1 MVRIEEPQ
9 RSWLTN
15 KNNNGNKMTTR
26 SDDEVDGQLNELQTW
41 FETNPNLPEKIG
53 KTKCVHDDD
62 AWDRLGKTPDILRN
76 D

>member
-1 MVRIEEPQ
+1 
-9 RSWLTN
+9 
-15 KNNNGNKMTTR
+15 MTTR

-76 D
+76 DC